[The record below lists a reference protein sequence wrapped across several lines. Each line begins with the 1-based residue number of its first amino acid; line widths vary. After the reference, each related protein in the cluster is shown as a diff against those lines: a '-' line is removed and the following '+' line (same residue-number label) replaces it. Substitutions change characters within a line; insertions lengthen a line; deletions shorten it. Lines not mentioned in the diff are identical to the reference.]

1 MKMYNPPHPG
11 EIIKGLWL
19 DPLGVSITDAA
30 QAMGV
35 SRKTLSKIVNGKA
48 RVTPEIAVRLS
59 VALGSSAESWLGHQA
74 AYDLWEIEQLEGSM
88 ASNNTTPGD
97 SPEQAL
103 LNATR
108 MDWLSGEDID
118 NLATRRELAAASIA
132 ALGDFWDSDCD
143 LEWQDFQP

>member
-19 DPLGVSITDAA
+19 DPMGASITDAA
-30 QAMGV
+30 RAMGV

-74 AYDLWEIEQLEGSM
+74 AYDLWEIEQH
-88 ASNNTTPGD
+88 GD
-97 SPEQAL
+97 
-103 LNATR
+103 
-108 MDWLSGEDID
+108 
-118 NLATRRELAAASIA
+118 
-132 ALGDFWDSDCD
+132 D
-143 LEWQDFQP
+143 LRAVPLFAGA

>member
-1 MKMYNPPHPG
+1 MKMTNPPHPG

-19 DPLGVSITDAA
+19 DPMGVSITDAA

-74 AYDLWEIEQLEGSM
+74 AYGLWEIEQHRDELRVVPLF
-88 ASNNTTPGD
+88 AS
-97 SPEQAL
+97 A
-103 LNATR
+103 
-108 MDWLSGEDID
+108 
-118 NLATRRELAAASIA
+118 
-132 ALGDFWDSDCD
+132 
-143 LEWQDFQP
+143 